1 MVHPKAADLPEA
13 HVARQAEAAHAHA
26 LERRHLQPRARRQL
40 AHLQHTRSRRPSA
53 PQPAAVSCIS
63 CSRPS
68 PSALSKTLGK
78 TRGGLPDLRSPG
90 IDSACTPKPQDT
102 AKGAFQA
109 ACRRSTALAMT
120 GPAR

>member
-53 PQPAAVSCIS
+53 PQLAAVSCS
-63 CSRPS
+63 QLLP
-68 PSALSKTLGK
+68 ALTIGPL
-78 TRGGLPDLRSPG
+78 
-90 IDSACTPKPQDT
+90 QDT
-102 AKGAFQA
+102 GEDQ
-109 ACRRSTALAMT
+109 RR
-120 GPAR
+120 PARFPQPW